1 MTKGA
6 MPAVAIAL
14 SLVLCPP
21 GSGAEGN
28 GRHLKAAPQISG
40 PFEPADGPGPLTVQ
54 GHPVQPAEV
63 EALAAKPDGFD
74 LLADGASLFGLEY
87 AGRVG
92 RREPLRPLAAD
103 LSDWTKA
110 PACPPD
116 RVLVDPRTGRARFF
130 TGDDPAGF
138 QSRVIARFR
147 GTHGDNAIPQWRGD
161 TLFLSHWE
169 SAYNVW
175 AYDVTDPRAPRKT
188 GELAVANFAHGF
200 VLLDSGF
207 ALMGTTGKGMLLLD
221 LRDPARMAVVKPVL
235 PKTDWLNLISPRYV
249 AAWAKEAGWRDP
261 RVYDASKLPDEFP
274 EVMASV
280 SADVRKHLG
289 GGVVGRSPEG
299 ATWFAAGQ
307 NLALVDVRAAPDEWR
322 VLRVIR
328 LPGGDECQVRS
339 LSPQR
344 FALLYTAP
352 AKAER
357 DKEKKPPAPRR
368 WLQVLDAGGAGPLFH
383 PPLEV
388 SNEASSLGVVGGP
401 YTYLTV
407 RPKDR
412 GAGVIGTYD
421 GTHQEIY
428 DLSDPAKPA
437 KAGSWDLGVP
447 FRDLSLHPRPDR
459 KGQVLA
465 LEPGGGFGFHL
476 CDFSDPLKPQ
486 VLAHVPTNGEGN
498 RVAAWGGR
506 ALFTSSTLGLWFD
519 VSSPLEPKLLGEWL
533 NHRWFYVRHLFG
545 ETALVWSDRVGGELV
560 DFHDPKLP
568 RARAK
573 AEGQVGWGNL
583 VCSVRG
589 GRGNGPVTLSLMDIA
604 DPAHPA
610 TRFSGKVLDE
620 REGPPPLAGTC
631 VEGSIL
637 YAISEGAK
645 GKAVLLVFDIADPA
659 TPRLVATFNHPE
671 LEVRRNQGFWTAQGH
686 VLTAGRGILLVT
698 SYGSGAPQVI
708 DARDPGAPKFLL
720 RLPVKGSEWVDAW
733 PDGPWFLIKSY
744 PDGVQI
750 WDFRDPAKPVR
761 IWEEQSALDYDLH
774 AWQAGVPIG
783 EVLLAPKLPHLK
795 VMTIPRP
802 SQVPAGRLTW
812 R

>member
-1 MTKGA
+1 M
-6 MPAVAIAL
+6 
-14 SLVLCPP
+14 
-21 GSGAEGN
+21 
-28 GRHLKAAPQISG
+28 
-40 PFEPADGPGPLTVQ
+40 
-54 GHPVQPAEV
+54 
-63 EALAAKPDGFD
+63 
-74 LLADGASLFGLEY
+74 
-87 AGRVG
+87 
-92 RREPLRPLAAD
+92 
-103 LSDWTKA
+103 
-110 PACPPD
+110 
-116 RVLVDPRTGRARFF
+116 DPRTGRARFF
-130 TGDDPAGF
+130 AGDDPAGF

-207 ALMGTTGKGMLLLD
+207 ALMGTTGKGMFLLD

-249 AAWAKEAGWRDP
+249 AAWAKEAGWKEP

-274 EVMASV
+274 EVTASV
-280 SADVRKHLG
+280 SADVRKYLG
-289 GGVVGRSPEG
+289 GGVVGRGPEG
-299 ATWFAAGQ
+299 AAWFVAGE
-307 NLALVDVRAAPDEWR
+307 NLALVDVRAAPDSWR

-328 LPGGDECQVRS
+328 LPGGDACQVRS

-344 FALLYTAP
+344 FVLLYTAP

-368 WLQVLDAGGAGPLFH
+368 WLQVL
-383 PPLEV
+383 
-388 SNEASSLGVVGGP
+388 
-401 YTYLTV
+401 
-407 RPKDR
+407 
-412 GAGVIGTYD
+412 
-421 GTHQEIY
+421 
-428 DLSDPAKPA
+428 
-437 KAGSWDLGVP
+437 
-447 FRDLSLHPRPDR
+447 
-459 KGQVLA
+459 A

-476 CDFSDPLKPQ
+476 CDFSDPLKPK

-519 VSSPLEPKLLGEWL
+519 VSSPLAPKLLGEWF

-545 ETALVWSDRVGGELV
+545 ETALVWSDRVGDELV

-568 RARAK
+568 RVRAK

-583 VCSVRG
+583 VCSLRG
-589 GRGNGPVTLSLMDIA
+589 GRGNGPVTLSITDIA

-631 VEGSIL
+631 VEGSVL
-637 YAISEGAK
+637 YAISEGEK

-659 TPRLVATFNHPE
+659 RPRLLATFTHPE

-698 SYGSGAPQVI
+698 SYSSGAPQVI

-761 IWEEQSALDYDLH
+761 IWEEHSDMDYDLH
-774 AWQAGVPIG
+774 AWQAGAPVG